1 MTKQYHFIRS
11 MRDKHNNYMVLFHVG
26 NYQYEICVQ
35 NRTIKV
41 DGTTLDAI
49 NVMESLAVL

>member
-1 MTKQYHFIRS
+1 MKNYHFIRS

-41 DGTTLDAI
+41 DGDTQDAI
-49 NVMESLAVL
+49 TVMESLAVL